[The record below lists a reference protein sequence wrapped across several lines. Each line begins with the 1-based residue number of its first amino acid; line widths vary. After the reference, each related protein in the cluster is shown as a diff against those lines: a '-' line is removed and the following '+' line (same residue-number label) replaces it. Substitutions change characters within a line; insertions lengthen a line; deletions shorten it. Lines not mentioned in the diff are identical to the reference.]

1 MSKVSS
7 CLEYS
12 NFPIKT
18 AACSLYKYFET
29 SPPPHHFAPTS
40 PTNTHGFLLLPP
52 VPSGKPLHHAVQ
64 LPQAKLTPYI
74 FIDTLK
80 NT

>member
-18 AACSLYKYFET
+18 VACSPYKDFET
-29 SPPPHHFAPTS
+29 SPPPHHFAPSS
-40 PTNTHGFLLLPP
+40 PINTHGFLLLPP